1 MVRAFEV
8 DPFLADGSGDD
19 LYGMDAP
26 VADSDGVPSAP
37 AGGKQGGVP
46 AQEPFFREW
55 RCVVEGGVGGDEDDA
70 FDGVVAGGHALREY
84 A

>member
-1 MVRAFEV
+1 MGWTRQL
-8 DPFLADGSGDD
+8 PT
-19 LYGMDAP
+19 
-26 VADSDGVPSAP
+26 SDGVPSAP

-55 RCVVEGGVGGDEDDA
+55 RCVVECGVGCDEDDA
-70 FDGVVAGGHALREY
+70 LDGVVAGGHALWEY